1 LCYAPLSS
9 EVQTMQPAI
18 LEAYNS
24 ARDFSE
30 KAFRSACYAPHTSLY
45 FSMNGDVRVCCH
57 NWSHP
62 AGNISRQTIGEI
74 WSGEALKAI
83 RRSLEEGS
91 FARGCGYCEW
101 QIATGCF
108 VNLSASK
115 WDQLP
120 VTSQDPAWPL
130 QMEFSIGNTCNLECI
145 MCDGKASSAIRAH
158 REKLPPLV
166 SAYTEAFFAD
176 LRPYLSHL
184 KRAKFLGGEP
194 FLQSECSRIWDM
206 MIEDGLSVSCH
217 VTTNGTQFN
226 SRVERFL
233 EKLPFGI
240 AVSLDGY
247 RKETIEKIRVNV
259 RYEVLM
265 RNVHR
270 FREYTRERKTGFG
283 LTYCLMRPNWE
294 EFGDF
299 CLFADT
305 LDCGVFVNAVR
316 TPAEV
321 SLYTLTPLELG
332 RIADSLDQQSATLLP
347 LLRRNKG
354 VWKGEVDRIRAR
366 ASGLSPMSDKI
377 KVLSRNA

>member
-1 LCYAPLSS
+1 M
-9 EVQTMQPAI
+9 EPAI
-18 LEAYNS
+18 LAAYNS
-24 ARDFSE
+24 KRNFSE
-30 KAFRSACYAPHTSLY
+30 KAFRSTCYAPHTSLY

-57 NWSHP
+57 NWSHA

-74 WSGEALKAI
+74 WNGESVKAI
-83 RRSLEEGS
+83 RRSLEAGS
-91 FARGCGYCEW
+91 FAMGCGYCEW
-101 QIATGCF
+101 QIATGTF

-120 VTSQDPAWPL
+120 VMSQDPPWPI

-145 MCDGKASSAIRAH
+145 MCDGKFSSAIRAH

-166 SAYTEAFFAD
+166 TAYTEAFFAE
-176 LRPYLSHL
+176 LRSYLPHL

-194 FLQSECSRIWDM
+194 FLQNECFRIWEM
-206 MIEDGLSVSCH
+206 LIEDGLSVSCH
-217 VTTNGTQFN
+217 VTTNGTQLN
-226 SRVERFL
+226 ARVERFL

-247 RKETIEKIRVNV
+247 RKETIERIRVNA

-265 RNVHR
+265 HNIRQ
-270 FREYTRERKTGFG
+270 FREYTTERRTGFG
-283 LTYCLMRPNWE
+283 LTYCLMRSNWE

-299 CLFADT
+299 CLFADS

-321 SLYTLTPLELG
+321 SLYTLTPPELG
-332 RIADSLDQQSATLLP
+332 RIADSLESQSANLFP
-347 LLRRNKG
+347 LLNRNRAI
-354 VWKGEVDRIRAR
+354 WKGEVERIRAR
-366 ASGLSPMSDKI
+366 ASGLSPMTDKV
-377 KVLSRNA
+377 KVKALTV